1 MWAGMWAP
9 AGDLSI
15 APRAGM
21 WVPTGD
27 QQMLRASTPL
37 SQHMD
42 TQDQSGCIQTV
53 VSVTLNTLHGWSKGS
68 HPPAKLSS
76 LQEAGAAHGRC
87 THKHNKKQAEMQQIS
102 HVKKTTLYTAD
113 STPEQHRAKCN
124 QESLELRATGDR
136 FYLQHRGCPRLTTV

>member
-42 TQDQSGCIQTV
+42 TQDQSVCIQTV
-53 VSVTLNTLHGWSKGS
+53 VPVTLNTLHGWSKGS
-68 HPPAKLSS
+68 HPPAKRSS

-102 HVKKTTLYTAD
+102 HVKKPHYTPLIPPLS
-113 STPEQHRAKCN
+113 STGLSVIKSP
-124 QESLELRATGDR
+124 
-136 FYLQHRGCPRLTTV
+136 